1 MTDLWRT
8 LAHEADSVGQLM
20 PQAYKDAYYQ
30 LVLYPVKASAGVAE
44 INFAAAKNRLY
55 ARQGRV
61 TANDYARRVEELYT
75 VDTVMTAY
83 YNKVLA
89 GGKWEKMMSDI
100 HLGYTKWS
108 MPKRDSVPQ
117 VVRVEPLSK
126 PTMGVAVEGCETLSP
141 EGELELPVFDNFE
154 NRKYYIDIFNRGTG
168 TFDFKVKTDEPW
180 MDVSLRKGKVETE
193 SRIWVGIDWTKLKAG
208 ETEGILYICR
218 ERERV
223 PIRLH
228 VVKADLPVQV
238 EGHWFGN
245 ACGNEFSVPA
255 WQFNACHPGRY
266 AKWTFLLDLGRGE
279 GCMGLSPVTAP
290 SATSFEDAPCL
301 EYQVY
306 FPKTGTQTVC
316 LGVLPT
322 QDVMPERGLR
332 LAFGL
337 DGGIVR
343 TLDAR
348 QGFVDTFSEYTPK
361 NLKKSPKLKPLPPRN
376 KTLKLIN
383 GDGFCRNEI
392 FDNLRWLTAE
402 FEVEKPG
409 LHTFKVY
416 MVDPEIVLEQ
426 LVFNPDNAHPSYF
439 GAPSVRH

>member
-1 MTDLWRT
+1 
-8 LAHEADSVGQLM
+8 
-20 PQAYKDAYYQ
+20 
-30 LVLYPVKASAGVAE
+30 
-44 INFAAAKNRLY
+44 
-55 ARQGRV
+55 
-61 TANDYARRVEELYT
+61 
-75 VDTVMTAY
+75 
-83 YNKVLA
+83 
-89 GGKWEKMMSDI
+89 MSDI

-255 WQFNACHPGRY
+255 WQFNACHP
-266 AKWTFLLDLGRGE
+266 
-279 GCMGLSPVTAP
+279 
-290 SATSFEDAPCL
+290 
-301 EYQVY
+301 
-306 FPKTGTQTVC
+306 
-316 LGVLPT
+316 
-322 QDVMPERGLR
+322 
-332 LAFGL
+332 
-337 DGGIVR
+337 
-343 TLDAR
+343 
-348 QGFVDTFSEYTPK
+348 
-361 NLKKSPKLKPLPPRN
+361 
-376 KTLKLIN
+376 
-383 GDGFCRNEI
+383 
-392 FDNLRWLTAE
+392 
-402 FEVEKPG
+402 
-409 LHTFKVY
+409 
-416 MVDPEIVLEQ
+416 
-426 LVFNPDNAHPSYF
+426 
-439 GAPSVRH
+439 

>member
-1 MTDLWRT
+1 
-8 LAHEADSVGQLM
+8 M

-44 INFAAAKNRLY
+44 IYLAAAKNRLY

-180 MDVSLRKGKVETE
+180 MDVSLRKG
-193 SRIWVGIDWTKLKAG
+193 RW
-208 ETEGILYICR
+208 R
-218 ERERV
+218 RN
-223 PIRLH
+223 
-228 VVKADLPVQV
+228 PV
-238 EGHWFGN
+238 FG
-245 ACGNEFSVPA
+245 SV
-255 WQFNACHPGRY
+255 
-266 AKWTFLLDLGRGE
+266 
-279 GCMGLSPVTAP
+279 
-290 SATSFEDAPCL
+290 
-301 EYQVY
+301 
-306 FPKTGTQTVC
+306 
-316 LGVLPT
+316 
-322 QDVMPERGLR
+322 
-332 LAFGL
+332 
-337 DGGIVR
+337 
-343 TLDAR
+343 
-348 QGFVDTFSEYTPK
+348 
-361 NLKKSPKLKPLPPRN
+361 
-376 KTLKLIN
+376 
-383 GDGFCRNEI
+383 
-392 FDNLRWLTAE
+392 
-402 FEVEKPG
+402 
-409 LHTFKVY
+409 
-416 MVDPEIVLEQ
+416 
-426 LVFNPDNAHPSYF
+426 
-439 GAPSVRH
+439 

>member
-1 MTDLWRT
+1 
-8 LAHEADSVGQLM
+8 
-20 PQAYKDAYYQ
+20 
-30 LVLYPVKASAGVAE
+30 
-44 INFAAAKNRLY
+44 
-55 ARQGRV
+55 
-61 TANDYARRVEELYT
+61 
-75 VDTVMTAY
+75 
-83 YNKVLA
+83 
-89 GGKWEKMMSDI
+89 MSDI

-193 SRIWVGIDWTKLKAG
+193 SRIWVGIDWTKLKVG
-208 ETEGILYICR
+208 ETEGMLYICR
-218 ERERV
+218 GRERV
-223 PIRLH
+223 PVRLR

-245 ACGNEFSVPA
+245 ACGSEFSVPA
-255 WQFNACHPGRY
+255 WQFSACWPGRY
-266 AKWTFLLDLGRGE
+266 AKWTFLPDLGRGE

-426 LVFNPDNAHPSYF
+426 LVFNPDNTHPSYF
-439 GAPSVRH
+439 GAPSVRHQ